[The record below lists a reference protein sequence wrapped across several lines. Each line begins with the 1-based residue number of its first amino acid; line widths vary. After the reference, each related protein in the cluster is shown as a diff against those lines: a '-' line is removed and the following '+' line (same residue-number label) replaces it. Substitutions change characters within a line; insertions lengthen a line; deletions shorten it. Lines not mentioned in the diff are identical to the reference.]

1 MDPASIAAV
10 IVGSC
15 ALIALSSGLRV
26 ISEYERGVVLRF
38 GRRGPLLE
46 PGLRFILPFG
56 IDRLVRVD
64 LRSAVLPVPA
74 HEVITRDGVPVRV
87 GAVVHLQVLNPLLA
101 VTRVIDY
108 RRSTSQLV
116 QTALREVIARL
127 GLRELLLDQEHVRT
141 ELARFV
147 ESRAEPWGIRITSVD
162 VREVKLPEA
171 MERAMARHAE
181 IRGEQQAEHVH
192 AATEVESAR
201 QLAAAARIL
210 ESQPYAVQ
218 LRFLQALTE
227 IAQGNATVVVVPLPM
242 ELVQPL
248 IDLQG
253 HASRSSR
260 PAPGATPGP
269 SGTPPFGASAREASR
284 SDPSVR
290 GPASG
295 E

>member
-116 QTALREVIARL
+116 QTALREVSARL

-227 IAQGNATVVVVPLPM
+227 IGQGNSTVVVVPLPM

-269 SGTPPFGASAREASR
+269 SGTPPFGATAGEPSR